1 MSRGKILWIGRG
13 LAAIPLAV
21 VAVQAVTGRLGANPI
36 EALLNRLGWWTLVV
50 LLSSLAVTPLRT
62 LTGISMIAAWRR
74 IFGLAAFWYA
84 LAHVSVYLGVDKFFD
99 VTEIW
104 EDIVKRPFITVGAFA
119 FVLLSVLAV
128 TSPARAVKRLGGAR
142 WRMVHRFAYVAALA
156 GVIHFLW
163 RVKADLREPLI
174 FGAVLGVLLAA
185 RVYFWIKK
193 KRASVVALA

>member
-1 MSRGKILWIGRG
+1 MSRGKVLWIGRG

-62 LTGISMIAAWRR
+62 LTGISMIAPWRR

-99 VTEIW
+99 VAEIW

-142 WRMVHRFAYVAALA
+142 WRMLHRLAYVAALA

-174 FGAVLGVLLAA
+174 FGAVLAALLAA
-185 RVYFWIKK
+185 RLFVWLR
-193 KRASVVALA
+193 KRRTPPVALA

>member
-1 MSRGKILWIGRG
+1 LWIGRG

-21 VAVQAVTGRLGANPI
+21 VAVQAVTGSLGANPI

-62 LTGISMIAAWRR
+62 LTGISMIAPWRR

-99 VTEIW
+99 VAEIW

-142 WRMVHRFAYVAALA
+142 WRMVHRLAYVAALA

-185 RVYFWIKK
+185 RLYFWIKK